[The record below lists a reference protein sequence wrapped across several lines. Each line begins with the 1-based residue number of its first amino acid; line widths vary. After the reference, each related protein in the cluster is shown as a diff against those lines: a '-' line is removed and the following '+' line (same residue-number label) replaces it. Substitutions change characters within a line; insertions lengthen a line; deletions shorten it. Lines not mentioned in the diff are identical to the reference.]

1 MTGREFRDLL
11 VGKWGKPYDVQLRR
25 VQERVVLLVMWK
37 FVGQAS
43 FPWTEEEYLEHLERL
58 AAHLRE
64 WGVWEQVMQ
73 GIEETRQR
81 PRQGKAV
88 TIPLSLGERASEWLL

>member
-1 MTGREFRDLL
+1 MTGFQLREAI

-25 VQERVVLLVMWK
+25 MRERVVLLVMWK

-43 FPWTEEEYLEHLERL
+43 FPMTEAEYLGHLDVV

-64 WGVWEQVMQ
+64 WGVWETVMQ
-73 GIEETRQR
+73 GIAETRQR

-88 TIPLSLGERASEWLL
+88 TIPLPLGERASEWLL